1 MRLIKRI
8 NRSVQSIF
16 ASFKKMSQSQQKSQT
31 TEHQEETVNSSQTE
45 NTDTQLQSSQVGS
58 QKISSQKVEEKEVDK
73 VSDYDSQLSSVST
86 TGLTQSQSQTE
97 IEQSMIEGQTVPN
110 TPPSSQTSPQ

>member
-1 MRLIKRI
+1 
-8 NRSVQSIF
+8 
-16 ASFKKMSQSQQKSQT
+16 MSQSQQKSQT

-97 IEQSMIEGQTVPN
+97 IEHAMIEGQTVPS